1 MKKILKIVVPS
12 ILMLISIYLMRDG
25 KAFLNG
31 LFLLFPIMYVII
43 GIICTNLKK
52 ELLFSLLLTSVV
64 FLIPVNLY
72 FDMGASCIVWV
83 LIYIALGCVVYFIK
97 NAIKKMKNNNRSCK
111 GE

>member
-1 MKKILKIVVPS
+1 
-12 ILMLISIYLMRDG
+12 MRDG

-31 LFLLFPIMYVII
+31 LFLLFPIMYVIT
-43 GIICTNLKK
+43 GIICTDLKK

-83 LIYIALGCVVYFIK
+83 LIYIALGCLVYFIK
-97 NAIKKMKNNNRSCK
+97 NLVKKMKNNNGLCK

>member
-1 MKKILKIVVPS
+1 MWV
-12 ILMLISIYLMRDG
+12 G
-25 KAFLNG
+25 KNSFSNVL
-31 LFLLFPIMYVII
+31 LLFSIMYVLI

-97 NAIKKMKNNNRSCK
+97 NAIKKKQKVNN
-111 GE
+111 